1 MKSSAQAS
9 KEPKASRAPK
19 APKVAKPPKAPKAP
33 RPPRASKPYAN
44 PYLAGAILGAVL
56 FASFFFT
63 GSGLGASGALNRY
76 IVFFEDLVFP
86 SHVNRTPEL
95 LAYAGGD
102 KNPLA
107 DWIVFL
113 SIGIVV
119 GGLVSALIARRISFE
134 TKKGPRISEK
144 TRWLMAFLG
153 GILMGYG
160 ARFAR
165 GCTSGQGL
173 TGGAVLSVGS
183 WAFLLAVFAGAYSLA
198 YFFRKLWT

>member
-1 MKSSAQAS
+1 MKIKLVSD
-9 KEPKASRAPK
+9 
-19 APKVAKPPKAPKAP
+19 
-33 RPPRASKPYAN
+33 RPPKPYAN
-44 PYLAGAILGAVL
+44 PYVAGLILGVVL
-56 FASFFFT
+56 FVSFFLT
-63 GSGLGASGALNRY
+63 GSGLGASGAVNRY
-76 IVFFEDLVFP
+76 LIFIEDLLAP
-86 SHVNRTPEL
+86 KHIDRTPEL
-95 LAYAGGD
+95 LIYAGGD

-119 GGLVSALIARRISFE
+119 GGFVSARLHHRIRFE
-134 TKKGPRISEK
+134 TKKGPRIGEK
-144 TRWLMAFLG
+144 TRWFMAFLG

-183 WAFLLAVFAGAYSLA
+183 WAFLMAVFVGAYSLA
-198 YFFRKLWT
+198 YFFRRFWT